1 MVADAGLSCRW
12 RDTDMVADA
21 GLSCRRRDTDTS
33 GRASSAPTE

>member
-1 MVADAGLSCRW
+1 MVTAAGLSCWR

-21 GLSCRRRDTDTS
+21 GLSCRRRDTDMS